1 MQTSRVKVAIRCRP
15 PFEDELVDGKV
26 PDIIQLYPKESKIQ
40 IHSKDPTIQSREFH
54 YDLVFPIRI
63 KQEKIFS
70 FVLISFFFNIR
81 LVKT

>member
-1 MQTSRVKVAIRCRP
+1 M
-15 PFEDELVDGKV
+15 DGKL

-40 IHSKDPTIQSREFH
+40 IHSKDPTIQNREFY

-70 FVLISFFFNIR
+70 FVFLIINIYIT
-81 LVKT
+81 VK